1 MEYRKTGSFME
12 NLLLSFQVVA
22 PLMIYMLIGVL
33 LRRTGVVDERVMRGA
48 NNIVYYVTLP
58 LMCYRAI
65 AASDISAMF
74 DTPYLLYM
82 AAGILA
88 LYALA
93 ALFVPMLS
101 KENKRRGVLILGV
114 FRSND
119 AIFGLPVAAA
129 LLGAD
134 HLGLMSVTISMSVPL
149 FGILAVVAMERY
161 RGEQVRFGQVLL
173 RMIKNPLLI
182 ACFAG
187 FVVNLLNIKFPDVV
201 QKPIDSLAAVTS
213 PLAFILL
220 GGTISFAAVKK
231 NRAAITAI
239 SLIRLLAAPLV
250 TVAALLLLGFRGE
263 FIVVA
268 LIIFGAPVAMLTYSM
283 AVGMQADDE
292 LAGTLVAVT
301 SVLSIVTMLL
311 FIFVLKQFAFI

>member
-301 SVLSIVTMLL
+301 SVLSIVTMFL

>member
-48 NNIVYYVTLP
+48 NSIVYYVTLP

-187 FVVNLLNIKFPDVV
+187 FVVNLLNIRFPDVV

-301 SVLSIVTMLL
+301 SVLSIVTMFL

>member
-1 MEYRKTGSFME
+1 ME

-301 SVLSIVTMLL
+301 SVLSIVTMFL

>member
-1 MEYRKTGSFME
+1 ME

-93 ALFVPMLS
+93 ALFVPVLC

-187 FVVNLLNIKFPDVV
+187 FVVNLLNIKMPDVV

-301 SVLSIVTMLL
+301 SVLSIVTMFL

>member
-1 MEYRKTGSFME
+1 ME

-48 NNIVYYVTLP
+48 NSIVYYVTLP

-187 FVVNLLNIKFPDVV
+187 FVVNLLNIKFSDVV

-301 SVLSIVTMLL
+301 SVLSIVTMFL

>member
-48 NNIVYYVTLP
+48 NSIVYYVTLP

-187 FVVNLLNIKFPDVV
+187 FVVNLLNIKFSDVV

-301 SVLSIVTMLL
+301 SVLSIVTMFL

>member
-101 KENKRRGVLILGV
+101 KENKRSGVLILGV

-134 HLGLMSVTISMSVPL
+134 QLGLMSVTISMSVPL

-301 SVLSIVTMLL
+301 SVLSIVTMFL

>member
-187 FVVNLLNIKFPDVV
+187 FVVNLLNIKFSDVV

-301 SVLSIVTMLL
+301 SVLSIVTMFL